1 MHFAARLVHFG
12 ARFSHNIP
20 FLSAQ
25 LTIVQTIAQRYAT
38 TGKLTGT
45 ADLHDS
51 ALELMDG
58 LALTETIDRTLAASI
73 VDAVLRDIRQGD
85 YAHI

>member
-12 ARFSHNIP
+12 ARFGQNVP
-20 FLSAQ
+20 FFHSQ
-25 LTIVQTIAQRYAT
+25 LTLVAAIAQRYAT

-45 ADLHDS
+45 ADLHDA

-58 LALTETIDRTLAASI
+58 LALTDVADRPLASSI
-73 VDAVLRDIRQGD
+73 VDEVLRNIHQGV
-85 YAHI
+85 YAHL